1 MILNHLRPGPVA
13 GLAVVTSGERGV
25 VVGRV
30 VHLPGLLLLLLLL
43 LRRLLL
49 LVLVLM
55 LLVMLLLRLL
65 LVVAHPGVH
74 GHHGVERGVVVV
86 AGGGRHVG
94 HLPRPRLSGHR
105 HRGRPRLLARLL
117 LGGRGRARVGAGG
130 ASSSCTRRCQEWTQ
144 LNNK

>member
-13 GLAVVTSGERGV
+13 GLAVVTPGESSV

-30 VHLPGLLLLLLLL
+30 VHLAGLLLLLLLL
-43 LRRLLL
+43 LRRLLLL

-55 LLVMLLLRLL
+55 LLVMLLLRLV

-94 HLPRPRLSGHR
+94 HLPRPRLRGHR

-130 ASSSCTRRCQEWTQ
+130 ASSSCTRRCEE
-144 LNNK
+144 

>member
-49 LVLVLM
+49 LVLVLMLLVM

-130 ASSSCTRRCQEWTQ
+130 ASSSCTRRCQE
-144 LNNK
+144 